1 MISEGY
7 SKQLTSH
14 NACELRPSCCAWFA
28 MQARSW
34 KFESHFSEDLPLW
47 EAVMFVAHCM
57 LLLMKQ
63 WQNKAKRKSTRLWS
77 FYEDDIT
84 EGQKG
89 FQNYHL
95 QGLPLPG
102 LKDCWRSSSNPL
114 IVAAWLGQVTP
125 APGLQDFFGALTCD
139 IQAKWVFDET
149 EIQIRFFQWRPA
161 TFKGASPVISIKI
174 VVSYTVV
181 PSQVAAPPGEFGFAK
196 KQVPSHFYQGIIKFQ
211 TNQKRLV
218 IACDMIIFQIQQ
230 ISSLLWRSQYMTWYL
245 ANLAKH
251 SDSLTPSELLR
262 HHS

>member
-77 FYEDDIT
+77 FCEDDIT

-149 EIQIRFFQWRPA
+149 EIQIRFFNGVLQHLRGPHLSFLSKLLCLTQWCHHKWLHLRVSLGLPRSRFHHIFIRESSS
-161 TFKGASPVISIKI
+161 FKPIK
-174 VVSYTVV
+174 
-181 PSQVAAPPGEFGFAK
+181 K
-196 KQVPSHFYQGIIKFQ
+196 D
-211 TNQKRLV
+211 L
-218 IACDMIIFQIQQ
+218 
-230 ISSLLWRSQYMTWYL
+230 SLHVTW
-245 ANLAKH
+245 
-251 SDSLTPSELLR
+251 
-262 HHS
+262 